1 MNKIELVQYD
11 KNWKADFQKIK
22 EELLTVLKYLIIDI
36 EHIGSTSVE
45 GLSSKPCID
54 IDVII
59 KDYEVFENI
68 KIALEKIGYIYEGD
82 LGLKDRIAF
91 TYIDKPHLKKHH
103 LYVCPI
109 FSKELKRHLAL
120 RDTLRKN
127 PELKEKYQKV
137 KEQAA
142 ILFPYD
148 INKYIEYKSQII
160 KEIYI
165 ECGLE

>member
-1 MNKIELVQYD
+1 MKKVEVIPYD

-22 EELLTVLKYLIIDI
+22 EELLTVLKDLILDI

-59 KDYEVFENI
+59 KDYDVFDNV

-82 LGLKDRIAF
+82 LGIKDRIAF

-109 FSKELKRHLAL
+109 FSKELKRHLTL

-127 PELKEKYQKV
+127 PGLKEKYQKI

-142 ILFPYD
+142 ILFSDD